1 MSFTKTKTFTSATTG
16 VFPLVDVVFFG
27 AGAANQ
33 TGTIPTNLMQIGQTI
48 KVKKNTNATGT
59 LTLQAAVGQIQALAN
74 TLGATTTLAAA
85 GNFGSSVEFFMEWY
99 SVA

>member
-33 TGTIPTNLMQIGQTI
+33 TGT
-48 KVKKNTNATGT
+48 

-85 GNFGSSVEFFMEWY
+85 GKFGSSVEFLWNGT
-99 SVA
+99 ALLRI